1 MKITIL
7 FLLGIVITFGSFA
20 QVPQKFNYQA
30 VVRNNTGVIIANQ
43 KISIKIE
50 VLQIDSNQTSVLYA
64 ETHTPT
70 TNTYGLFNI
79 QIGGGSIV
87 SGNLSSMNWGTGNK
101 YLRTSVDLSGGYNY
115 VIMGTSPLVSV
126 PYAQYA
132 IKADTALYIKGVSDQ
147 YRRLQSQLYIKN

>member
-1 MKITIL
+1 MKSTIL
-7 FLLGIVITFGSFA
+7 FLFVFVLTLSSFA

-79 QIGGGSIV
+79 QIGGGSLI

-101 YLRTSVDLSGGYNY
+101 YLRTSVDLTGGNNY
-115 VIMGTSPLVSV
+115 VTMGTSPLVSV

-132 IKADTALYIKGVSDQ
+132 TKADTALYIKGVSDQ

>member
-1 MKITIL
+1 MKSIIL
-7 FLLGIVITFGSFA
+7 SFIALLLTLSSFA

-30 VVRNNTGVIIANQ
+30 VVRNNTGVIVTNQ

-70 TNTYGLFNI
+70 TNAYGLFNI
-79 QIGGGSIV
+79 QIGGGSIE

-101 YLRTSVDLSGGYNY
+101 YLRTSVDLTGGNNY
-115 VIMGTSPLVSV
+115 VTMGTSPLVSV

-132 IKADTALYIKGVSDQ
+132 TKADTALYIKGVSDQ

>member
-1 MKITIL
+1 MIYEKHYSI
-7 FLLGIVITFGSFA
+7 LLGIVITFGSFA

-30 VVRNNTGVIIANQ
+30 VVRNNTGVIVANQ
-43 KISIKIE
+43 KISIKVE
-50 VLQIDSNQTSVLYA
+50 VLQIDSTQTSVLYA

-70 TNTYGLFNI
+70 TNTYSLFNI

-87 SGNLSSMNWGTGNK
+87 SVNLYSMNWSIGNK
-101 YLRTSVDLSGGYNY
+101 YLHTSVDLTGDNNY

-126 PYAQYA
+126 PYALYA

-147 YRRLQSQLYIKN
+147 YI